1 MTNQTTEKK
10 TILIAEDEISLL
22 QVLTDKFTQEG
33 FNVLQAKNG
42 KEGLK
47 LALAK
52 HPDLILLDLI
62 MPEMDGMT
70 MLKKLR
76 EDKWGKNVEVIV
88 LTNLSDAPTV
98 ARVVEK
104 GAFDFLVKSDWKLS
118 DIVKRVRE
126 KLRMA

>member
-22 QVLTDKFTQEG
+22 QALTDKFTREG
-33 FNVLQAKNG
+33 FNVLEAKNG
-42 KEGLK
+42 KEGLEI
-47 LALAK
+47 ALEK

-62 MPEMDGMT
+62 MPKMDGIT

-76 EDKWGKNVEVIV
+76 EDEWGKNVEVIV
-88 LTNLSDAPTV
+88 LTNLSDASTV
-98 ARVVEK
+98 AKVVEK

-118 DIVKRVRE
+118 DVVERVKE
-126 KLRMA
+126 KLEIN